1 MNKYSPE
8 CLSWGRARAAA
19 KTVNY
24 CNCQPA
30 YNYTAGDGRSYN
42 VTNGTCI
49 RTTSSELPWCYVV
62 EDTCITPVLHRPGLG
77 RNDSGWDTCLN
88 AGARAAPALEHLGLQ
103 GCDLGFLR
111 CTPAVQGLRVDLCRL
126 QGGLFGLLL
135 LLPW

>member
-1 MNKYSPE
+1 MIELATLTACSGF
-8 CLSWGRARAAA
+8 CAAA

-30 YNYTAGDGRSYN
+30 YNYTADDGRAYN

-49 RTTSSELPWCYVV
+49 RTSSSELPWCFVV

-88 AGARAAPALEHLGLQ
+88 AGAAPEPTEPKTIKT
-103 GCDLGFLR
+103 D
-111 CTPAVQGLRVDLCRL
+111 AV
-126 QGGLFGLLL
+126 
-135 LLPW
+135 